1 MSRTIAALATPP
13 GTGGLH
19 VIRVSGVDAF
29 EIVNKC
35 FSGNLMEADS
45 HKILYGKIL
54 NADKVIDT
62 VTVSTF
68 KAPRSYTGENVIEIG
83 CHGGQLVSQEIL
95 KVLFA
100 SGASPAEPGE
110 FTKTAFLNGKLDL
123 TQVEAV
129 ADLIHSTS
137 VPGAQTA
144 ARQLSG
150 NFTLR
155 LAELRQ
161 KLLDTASLL
170 ELELDFSE
178 EELEFVDKAAFKKRV
193 EEATIF
199 CRDLAGSFQSAE
211 ILRSGFYVALAGYPN
226 SGKSTLFNTLLQRQR
241 AIVSATPGTTRDY
254 LEENIL
260 VSGITV
266 KLTDTAG
273 LRDSSSDMIE
283 IEGIK
288 LVESVLEQSN
298 LILVLNDL
306 SETENHS
313 ERLYAQLKEKYPDRK
328 VLLLQNKLDLV
339 DINPVNTEKTFFIS
353 AKNNEGIDSLRKVI
367 GDEALKSADRINDI
381 LINKRHAELLSKA
394 AESLENAG
402 QALELYT
409 ENEIIAID
417 IKDAAR
423 TLGDIVGDTWDED
436 VLNNIF
442 SRFCI
447 GK

>member
-19 VIRVSGVDAF
+19 VIRISGEESF

-35 FSGNLMEADS
+35 FSGNLLEAAS
-45 HKILYGKIL
+45 HRIIYGKIVSS
-54 NADKVIDT
+54 DKVIDT

-83 CHGGQLVSQEIL
+83 CHGGQIVSQEIL
-95 KVLFA
+95 KVLFEN
-100 SGASPAEPGE
+100 GAYPAEPGE
-110 FTKTAFLNGKLDL
+110 FTKKAFLNGKLDL

-137 VPGAQTA
+137 IPGAQTA

-161 KLLDTASLL
+161 KLLDTAALL

-178 EELEFVDKAAFKKRV
+178 EELEFVDKTEFKQRV
-193 EEATIF
+193 NDAIDF
-199 CRDLAGSFQSAE
+199 CKELASSYSSAE

-226 SGKSTLFNTLLQRQR
+226 SGKSTLFNTLLSRQR
-241 AIVSATPGTTRDY
+241 AIVSPTPGTTRDY
-254 LEENIL
+254 LEENIIL
-260 VSGITV
+260 GGITV

-273 LRDSSSDMIE
+273 LREDSKDLIE
-283 IEGIK
+283 IEGIR

-298 LILVLNDL
+298 LILVLNDV
-306 SETENHS
+306 SESVKHS
-313 ERLYAQLKEKYPDRK
+313 DSLYRRLKEKYSDRK
-328 VLLLQNKLDLV
+328 VLLLQNKVDLV
-339 DINPVNTEKTFFIS
+339 NITQCNDDETYFIS
-353 AKNNEGIDSLRKVI
+353 AKLNEGVDTLRRTI
-367 GDEALKSADRINDI
+367 GDEAEKSADRITDI
-381 LINKRHAELLSKA
+381 LINKRHAELLTKA
-394 AESLENAG
+394 AESLQNALN
-402 QALELYT
+402 ALDIYT

-417 IKDAAR
+417 IKEAAQI
-423 TLGDIVGDTWDED
+423 LGDIVGDTWDED
-436 VLNNIF
+436 VLNTIF

>member
-19 VIRVSGVDAF
+19 VIRVSGDEAFDIVD
-29 EIVNKC
+29 KC
-35 FSGNLMEADS
+35 FSGKLLEAES
-45 HKILYGKIL
+45 HRILYGKIIS
-54 NADKVIDT
+54 AERIVDT
-62 VTVSTF
+62 VTISTF
-68 KAPRSYTGENVIEIG
+68 RAPRSYTGENVIEIG
-83 CHGGQLVSQEIL
+83 CHGGQIVSQEIL
-95 KVLFA
+95 KVLFLC
-100 SGASPAEPGE
+100 GAFPAEPGE
-110 FTKTAFLNGKLDL
+110 FTKKAFLNGKLDL

-178 EELEFVDKAAFKKRV
+178 EELEFVDKTEFKQRV
-193 EEATIF
+193 DEAIVF
-199 CRDLAGSFQSAE
+199 CKDLASSFSSAE

-226 SGKSTLFNTLLQRQR
+226 SGKSTLFNTLLKRQR

-254 LEENIL
+254 LEENII
-260 VSGITV
+260 VNGITV

-273 LRDSSSDMIE
+273 LREDSSDTIE

-298 LILVLNDL
+298 LILVLNDI
-306 SETENHS
+306 SESENHS
-313 ERLYAQLKEKYPDRK
+313 ESLHNQLKEKYSDRK
-328 VLLLQNKLDLV
+328 VLLLQNKVDLV
-339 DINPVNTEKTFFIS
+339 ETAQKNSDEVFFIS
-353 AKNNEGIDSLRKVI
+353 AKLNEGVDSLRNLI
-367 GDEALKSADRINDI
+367 GTEAEKSADRINDI
-381 LINKRHAELLSKA
+381 LVNKRHAELLSKA
-394 AESLENAG
+394 AESLENARN
-402 QALELYT
+402 ALEIFT

>member
-19 VIRVSGVDAF
+19 VIRISGEESF

-35 FSGNLMEADS
+35 FSGNLLEAAS
-45 HKILYGKIL
+45 HRIIYGKIVSS
-54 NADKVIDT
+54 DKVIDT

-83 CHGGQLVSQEIL
+83 CHGGQIVSQEIL
-95 KVLFA
+95 KVLFEN
-100 SGASPAEPGE
+100 GAYPAEPGE
-110 FTKTAFLNGKLDL
+110 FTKKAFLNGKLDL

-137 VPGAQTA
+137 IPGAQTA

-161 KLLDTASLL
+161 KLLDTAALL

-178 EELEFVDKAAFKKRV
+178 EELEFVDKTEFKQRV
-193 EEATIF
+193 NDAIDF
-199 CRDLAGSFQSAE
+199 CKELASSYSSAE

-226 SGKSTLFNTLLQRQR
+226 SGKSTLFNTLLSRQR
-241 AIVSATPGTTRDY
+241 AIVSPTPGTTRDY
-254 LEENIL
+254 LEENIIIG
-260 VSGITV
+260 GITV

-273 LRDSSSDMIE
+273 LREDSKDLIE
-283 IEGIK
+283 IEGIR

-298 LILVLNDL
+298 LILVLNDV
-306 SETENHS
+306 SESVNHS
-313 ERLYAQLKEKYPDRK
+313 DSLYQRLKEKYSDRK
-328 VLLLQNKLDLV
+328 VLLLQNKVDLV
-339 DINPVNTEKTFFIS
+339 NITHSNDEETYFIS
-353 AKNNEGIDSLRKVI
+353 AKLNEGVDTLRRTI
-367 GDEALKSADRINDI
+367 GDEAEKSADRITDI
-381 LINKRHAELLSKA
+381 LINKRHAELLTKA
-394 AESLENAG
+394 AESLQNALN
-402 QALELYT
+402 ALDIYT

-417 IKDAAR
+417 IKEAAQI
-423 TLGDIVGDTWDED
+423 LGDIVGDTWDED
-436 VLNNIF
+436 VLNTIF

>member
-19 VIRVSGVDAF
+19 VIRVSGVEAF

-35 FSGNLMEADS
+35 FSGNLIAAAS
-45 HKILYGKIL
+45 HTILYGKIMS
-54 NADKVIDT
+54 DDIVIDT

-83 CHGGQLVSQEIL
+83 CHGGQIVSQEIL

-178 EELEFVDKAAFKKRV
+178 EELEFVDKTAFKKRV

-199 CRDLAGSFQSAE
+199 CRDLADSFKSAE

-260 VSGITV
+260 VNGITV

-298 LILVLNDL
+298 LILVLNDM
-306 SETENHS
+306 SESENHS

-328 VLLLQNKLDLV
+328 VLLLHNKLDLV
-339 DINPVNTEKTFFIS
+339 DINPVNIGNTFYIS
-353 AKNNEGIDSLRKVI
+353 AKHNEGIDSLRKVI

-394 AESLENAG
+394 ADSLENSG